1 MDYNGKGNQLRDIQ
15 TQAQKQIGPTY
26 QAHQQTQI
34 IQKIER
40 SRMKKILEI
49 FKGDKGEFS
58 SKRFVGI
65 IGAFVL
71 FGTMAHNSLS
81 TQDIAPSKELV
92 EAVEWIVIMSL
103 GFTSID
109 KFSKKDEN

>member
-1 MDYNGKGNQLRDIQ
+1 VPSPKTNWADIPSTSTNTNHPNHIKARQ
-15 TQAQKQIGPTY
+15 
-26 QAHQQTQI
+26 
-34 IQKIER
+34 
-40 SRMKKILEI
+40 MKKIIEI

-71 FGTMAHNSLS
+71 FGTMAHNSMS
-81 TQDIAPSKELV
+81 SQDIAPSPDLV
-92 EAVEWIVIMSL
+92 EAVKWIVIMSL

-109 KFSKKDEN
+109 KFSKQNEN

>member
-1 MDYNGKGNQLRDIQ
+1 M
-15 TQAQKQIGPTY
+15 
-26 QAHQQTQI
+26 
-34 IQKIER
+34 KIFQ
-40 SRMKKILEI
+40 I

-71 FGTMAHNSLS
+71 FGTLAHNS
-81 TQDIAPSKELV
+81 TTPTDIAPSKELV
-92 EAVEWIVIMSL
+92 QAVEWVVILTL

-109 KFSKKDEN
+109 KFSNGKSNSDQNSQGEA

>member
-1 MDYNGKGNQLRDIQ
+1 
-15 TQAQKQIGPTY
+15 
-26 QAHQQTQI
+26 
-34 IQKIER
+34 
-40 SRMKKILEI
+40 MKFLDF
-49 FKGDKGEFS
+49 FKGDKGEAS

-81 TQDIAPSKELV
+81 PADIVPSPDLV
-92 EAVEWIVIMSL
+92 SSVEFIVIACL

-109 KFSKKDEN
+109 KFSNKKE

>member
-1 MDYNGKGNQLRDIQ
+1 MRFLDF
-15 TQAQKQIGPTY
+15 
-26 QAHQQTQI
+26 
-34 IQKIER
+34 
-40 SRMKKILEI
+40 
-49 FKGDKGEFS
+49 FKGDKGEAS

-81 TQDIAPSKELV
+81 PADIVPSPELV
-92 EAVEWIVIMSL
+92 SAVEFIVIACL

-109 KFSKKDEN
+109 KFSNKKE

>member
-1 MDYNGKGNQLRDIQ
+1 
-15 TQAQKQIGPTY
+15 
-26 QAHQQTQI
+26 
-34 IQKIER
+34 
-40 SRMKKILEI
+40 MKKILEI
-49 FKGDKGEFS
+49 FQGDKGEMS

-81 TQDIAPSKELV
+81 TSDIAPSAELV
-92 EAVEWIVIMSL
+92 TAVEFIVIACL

-109 KFSKKDEN
+109 KFSNKKE

>member
-1 MDYNGKGNQLRDIQ
+1 
-15 TQAQKQIGPTY
+15 
-26 QAHQQTQI
+26 
-34 IQKIER
+34 
-40 SRMKKILEI
+40 MKKILEI

-81 TQDIAPSKELV
+81 PAEITPSAELV
-92 EAVEWIVIMSL
+92 QAVEWVTILSL
-103 GFTSID
+103 GFTSVD
-109 KFSKKDEN
+109 KFGNRNAQR

>member
-1 MDYNGKGNQLRDIQ
+1 
-15 TQAQKQIGPTY
+15 
-26 QAHQQTQI
+26 
-34 IQKIER
+34 
-40 SRMKKILEI
+40 MKFLDF
-49 FKGDKGEFS
+49 FKGDKGEAS

-81 TQDIAPSKELV
+81 PADIVPSPDLV
-92 EAVEWIVIMSL
+92 HAVEFIVIACL

-109 KFSKKDEN
+109 KFSNKKD

>member
-1 MDYNGKGNQLRDIQ
+1 
-15 TQAQKQIGPTY
+15 
-26 QAHQQTQI
+26 
-34 IQKIER
+34 
-40 SRMKKILEI
+40 MKKIFEV

-71 FGTMAHNSLS
+71 FGTMAHNSMS
-81 TQDIAPSKELV
+81 PQDIAPSHDLV
-92 EAVEWIVIMSL
+92 EAVKWIVIGSL

-109 KFSKKDEN
+109 KFSKQNEN

>member
-1 MDYNGKGNQLRDIQ
+1 
-15 TQAQKQIGPTY
+15 
-26 QAHQQTQI
+26 
-34 IQKIER
+34 
-40 SRMKKILEI
+40 MKFLDF
-49 FKGDKGEFS
+49 FKGDKGEAS

-81 TQDIAPSKELV
+81 PADIVPSPDLV
-92 EAVEWIVIMSL
+92 HAVEFIVIACL

-109 KFSKKDEN
+109 KFSNKKE

>member
-1 MDYNGKGNQLRDIQ
+1 MRFLDF
-15 TQAQKQIGPTY
+15 
-26 QAHQQTQI
+26 
-34 IQKIER
+34 
-40 SRMKKILEI
+40 
-49 FKGDKGEFS
+49 FKGDKGEAS

-81 TQDIAPSKELV
+81 PADIVPSPDLV
-92 EAVEWIVIMSL
+92 SAVEFIVIACL

-109 KFSKKDEN
+109 KFSNKKD

>member
-1 MDYNGKGNQLRDIQ
+1 M
-15 TQAQKQIGPTY
+15 
-26 QAHQQTQI
+26 
-34 IQKIER
+34 KIF
-40 SRMKKILEI
+40 EI

-71 FGTMAHNSLS
+71 FGTLAHNS
-81 TQDIAPSKELV
+81 TTPTEIAPSKELV
-92 EAVEWIVIMSL
+92 EAVEWVVILTL

-109 KFSKKDEN
+109 KFSNGKSNSDQNSQGEA

>member
-1 MDYNGKGNQLRDIQ
+1 
-15 TQAQKQIGPTY
+15 
-26 QAHQQTQI
+26 
-34 IQKIER
+34 
-40 SRMKKILEI
+40 MKFLDF
-49 FKGDKGEFS
+49 FKGDKGQAS

-81 TQDIAPSKELV
+81 PADIVPSAELV
-92 EAVEWIVIMSL
+92 SAVEFIVIACL

-109 KFSKKDEN
+109 KFSNKKE